1 MTKREFLIKWKIDK
15 DKNIKLDFENDL
27 IYENIALS
35 SSYSD
40 NFINEIIELLN
51 DYKNIEWDN
60 NSIIY
65 I

>member
-1 MTKREFLIKWKIDK
+1 MTKREFLIKLKVDK

-35 SSYSD
+35 SSFNE

-51 DYKNIEWDN
+51 DYKNIEWN
-60 NSIIY
+60 NN
-65 I
+65 

>member
-35 SSYSD
+35 SSFNE

-60 NSIIY
+60 N
-65 I
+65 

>member
-51 DYKNIEWDN
+51 DYKNVEWDN
-60 NSIIY
+60 N
-65 I
+65 